1 MMQDSG
7 RCVIRDEERERETAQ
22 AQTPVR
28 APVYNLK

>member
-1 MMQDSG
+1 MVRDSG
-7 RCVIRDEERERETAQ
+7 HCIIQDEERERETAQ